1 MDRVAKLKFQKIL
14 ENPRKSQKFFSLATL
29 VMEFLYKKPLNNFPY
44 WENDP
49 KCPDDIPHLERRF
62 GIDRVA
68 KLKSQKILENP
79 RKFQKILGNTRNFS
93 FYFGFGDSKQRN
105 TVGRVRK
112 SLEVKILDDNEKEVK
127 SGEIGEIYFYSPDQV
142 RGYLNQPDL
151 KWLAT
156 GDLGSIGT

>member
-1 MDRVAKLKFQKIL
+1 ML
-14 ENPRKSQKFFSLATL
+14 EISR
-29 VMEFLYKKPLNNFPY
+29 
-44 WENDP
+44 
-49 KCPDDIPHLERRF
+49 I
-62 GIDRVA
+62 
-68 KLKSQKILENP
+68 
-79 RKFQKILGNTRNFS
+79 
-93 FYFGFGDSKQRN
+93 FYFQFGDSEQRN

-112 SLEVKILDDNEKEVK
+112 PLQVKILDDNEKEVN